1 MTTVANTTVKDLRK
15 SVSVFKKK
23 NHPAHSS
30 ASRAYLHQY
39 IQKNSV
45 PLKVT
50 KPMKAKK
57 IPFSQLSEADRTA
70 MFQKSGKGKAVPKP
84 AKKPAKKPKRRVQ
97 LQPVTT
103 ASKRDTAFL
112 KAAAAAQKGR
122 AAPGTNQAVRL
133 KAAIS
138 SIEKKAK
145 MGAYDNWNSNLGFG
159 GSKKGSRN
167 LFGKS
172 SRKKT

>member
-84 AKKPAKKPKRRVQ
+84 AKKPKRRVQ

-103 ASKRDTAFL
+103 ASRDTAFL

-122 AAPGTNQAVRL
+122 AAAGTNQAVRL

>member
-57 IPFSQLSEADRTA
+57 YLFPSL
-70 MFQKSGKGKAVPKP
+70 
-84 AKKPAKKPKRRVQ
+84 
-97 LQPVTT
+97 
-103 ASKRDTAFL
+103 
-112 KAAAAAQKGR
+112 
-122 AAPGTNQAVRL
+122 VRL
-133 KAAIS
+133 TGQPCFRNRGR
-138 SIEKKAK
+138 EKPYQNQLKNQSAVC
-145 MGAYDNWNSNLGFG
+145 NCSP
-159 GSKKGSRN
+159 
-167 LFGKS
+167 
-172 SRKKT
+172 

>member
-1 MTTVANTTVKDLRK
+1 
-15 SVSVFKKK
+15 
-23 NHPAHSS
+23 
-30 ASRAYLHQY
+30 
-39 IQKNSV
+39 
-45 PLKVT
+45 
-50 KPMKAKK
+50 
-57 IPFSQLSEADRTA
+57 
-70 MFQKSGKGKAVPKP
+70 MFQKSGKGKAVP
-84 AKKPAKKPKRRVQ
+84 KPAKKPKRRVQ

-103 ASKRDTAFL
+103 ASRDTAFL

-122 AAPGTNQAVRL
+122 AAAGDNVAVRL
-133 KAAIS
+133 KQAIS